1 MQSHMV
7 LSLAVHFPGFAGEM
21 GAGSDHL
28 SLSGFPYDRVD
39 RPQQI
44 LREIMFKSTLDTIS
58 LEELS
63 LLLLISISGGI

>member
-1 MQSHMV
+1 MA
-7 LSLAVHFPGFAGEM
+7 LSLTVHFPGFACEM
-21 GAGSDHL
+21 GAGSGHL
-28 SLSGFPYDRVD
+28 SLSGFPFD

-44 LREIMFKSTLDTIS
+44 LREVMFRSTLDTIS

>member
-1 MQSHMV
+1 
-7 LSLAVHFPGFAGEM
+7 M
-21 GAGSDHL
+21 GGGSDHL

-44 LREIMFKSTLDTIS
+44 LREMMFRSTLDTIS

-63 LLLLISISGGI
+63 LLLLVFISGEI